1 MYNHNHNLMY
11 NHNHNLMYNHN
22 HNHNLMYNHNHNHN
36 LMAKQLKKVTPFHTK
51 NKYSIG
57 HKKD

>member
-1 MYNHNHNLMY
+1 MYNHNHTNNLMY
-11 NHNHNLMYNHN
+11 N